1 MKTGEL
7 PDGSKCEAFINGKRV
22 PGGDRSSH
30 PPLPTEKLPDCENMV
45 VLCDCESMDP
55 LYPGMKRFYRSRDGC
70 ACQYQG
76 KGAFRGFQTMTARHG
91 VVCEDRRKVTMH
103 GKDIVDGDGSA
114 VSGMVRKSFYDNY
127 GKGTRNLVRFL
138 AAKYTAPNVE
148 RHTRYFGEQGL
159 YASTMY
165 IYMYLPDDAINDNI
179 VSVDEGYSGSSKDAS
194 LLQICWSD
202 RRGIAFIPQ
211 ESSVWMSTLS
221 YARW

>member
-76 KGAFRGFQTMTARHG
+76 NGVFCFFQTMTARHG

-103 GKDIVDGDGSA
+103 GKDIVDGDGSD

-127 GKGTRNLVRFL
+127 GKGT
-138 AAKYTAPNVE
+138 
-148 RHTRYFGEQGL
+148 
-159 YASTMY
+159 
-165 IYMYLPDDAINDNI
+165 I
-179 VSVDEGYSGSSKDAS
+179 
-194 LLQICWSD
+194 
-202 RRGIAFIPQ
+202 
-211 ESSVWMSTLS
+211 
-221 YARW
+221 